1 MTIKFK
7 QSRLFY
13 GFISLVFIYVNY
25 SHFSWIIFNNLGG
38 LVWAK
43 IGPEIV
49 GILFFLI
56 LAKFYA
62 SKFYR
67 NFTVNIMSRDWLTIS
82 TLTLIGFVFRFKQF
96 YTYFYRDDFYFWLN
110 RAGTGYS
117 VYQWGPWLSSHPGW
131 VWEMVRYFSGYSI
144 FSYQLIA
151 ILSHVLL
158 AVGVYFLSKYLSKK
172 YYVGVISAFFVLTT
186 TISFEAFQWL
196 SHPISFGWQGFLM
209 CMSILV
215 LIWEINK
222 TKALSVPYLSAFLI
236 MAAFGAGIARIGFIL
251 PLASMIVF
259 LSSVKFF
266 TIKKIFIWV
275 KNFLLNQWIFY
286 AMVLVFFITRNL
298 LSIGN
303 TKTEVFT
310 ASPYKIYFYLV
321 GIFTFPVEFFVNLS
335 KLTQSIVSPGL
346 LTVWAGAAFLATF
359 FLIFVVTKLRKRPF
373 PIILSLSFFWLMFSV
388 LYYTLFAPHLPATD
402 NEINLS
408 VRTHHLSYLGSIGS
422 LMIWGLVFYKILVFL
437 WKIKKPFGQFLA
449 GSLIVGSFITSC
461 LLLSKQYDVFLDFAK
476 GVKIPR
482 QEFFFETYRKYIP
495 AGDKKVNIFYD
506 DGASKRRDN
515 YKPNEYYFWS
525 FWDEG
530 KVKIFWGDKEL
541 KDYLSKIDDQNLRDK
556 EINSLNY
563 IYTDYDDGLI
573 EDNLSVLL
581 RNSVYNPKLQ
591 GISVD
596 NWKLYWGTK
605 GGNVFLPEIFYDK
618 NTNASYFRNPV
629 IFVDQLS
636 FPSVLT
642 PKLKIVFNVLG
653 FKNDFNYVDLRAGI
667 LSQLLNNWTLPS
679 NDQIPSLVKYYFEN
693 PSQSVL
699 AFNDLL
705 NSVHV
710 SDKMVCGQK
719 NNDDGVAFLIVWLGE
734 PDSYH
739 FKNKN
744 KELLLGYLDR
754 YYSICYLSDL
764 HGRKSIDIEL
774 PNLGSILKQVVI
786 IPLTKKPISIQV
798 FDANISSP
806 GILD

>member
-1 MTIKFK
+1 
-7 QSRLFY
+7 
-13 GFISLVFIYVNY
+13 
-25 SHFSWIIFNNLGG
+25 
-38 LVWAK
+38 
-43 IGPEIV
+43 
-49 GILFFLI
+49 
-56 LAKFYA
+56 
-62 SKFYR
+62 
-67 NFTVNIMSRDWLTIS
+67 
-82 TLTLIGFVFRFKQF
+82 
-96 YTYFYRDDFYFWLN
+96 
-110 RAGTGYS
+110 
-117 VYQWGPWLSSHPGW
+117 
-131 VWEMVRYFSGYSI
+131 
-144 FSYQLIA
+144 
-151 ILSHVLL
+151 
-158 AVGVYFLSKYLSKK
+158 
-172 YYVGVISAFFVLTT
+172 
-186 TISFEAFQWL
+186 
-196 SHPISFGWQGFLM
+196 
-209 CMSILV
+209 
-215 LIWEINK
+215 
-222 TKALSVPYLSAFLI
+222 
-236 MAAFGAGIARIGFIL
+236 
-251 PLASMIVF
+251 
-259 LSSVKFF
+259 
-266 TIKKIFIWV
+266 
-275 KNFLLNQWIFY
+275 
-286 AMVLVFFITRNL
+286 
-298 LSIGN
+298 
-303 TKTEVFT
+303 
-310 ASPYKIYFYLV
+310 
-321 GIFTFPVEFFVNLS
+321 
-335 KLTQSIVSPGL
+335 
-346 LTVWAGAAFLATF
+346 
-359 FLIFVVTKLRKRPF
+359 
-373 PIILSLSFFWLMFSV
+373 
-388 LYYTLFAPHLPATD
+388 
-402 NEINLS
+402 
-408 VRTHHLSYLGSIGS
+408 
-422 LMIWGLVFYKILVFL
+422 MIWGFLFYEICKSLVKF
-437 WKIKKPFGQFLA
+437 KKPFGYLLA
-449 GSLIVGSFITSC
+449 AVLIIGIATFNFV
-461 LLLSKQYDVFLDFAK
+461 LLSKQYDTFLDFPK
-476 GVKIPR
+476 GVKIVR
-482 QEFFFETYRKYIP
+482 QQFFFDTYRKYIP